1 MGYGVRAAG
10 LATTSAASGA
20 PAACSQNADLAA
32 IRVTSELARS
42 EDPFVRCAGCGVGKG
57 RRAPVHA
64 RASRNQLSSEKHIWF
79 GRLFFVFLPNGAQRL
94 IFTMNY
100 HLRDD
105 QVFTILTPN
114 WPNSTSGPRG
124 ASGIQLG
131 HNLTQSGSNLT
142 PIGTQ
147 LGPIYIHKLPI
158 NRPSGRYISN
168 SINQRNAHL
177 WLIKVSPLPRGAPG
191 RLGPVY

>member
-1 MGYGVRAAG
+1 MTNSKNGPN
-10 LATTSAASGA
+10 AT
-20 PAACSQNADLAA
+20 

-100 HLRDD
+100 RPRDD
-105 QVFTILTPN
+105 PVFVILTPN
-114 WPNSTSGPRG
+114 WPNPLL
-124 ASGIQLG
+124 APEWPV
-131 HNLTQSGSNLT
+131 GSNWDTIWTNPDQIRLQMGE
-142 PIGTQ
+142 IGTQ

-158 NRPSGRYISN
+158 NRPSGRSVISSGFN
-168 SINQRNAHL
+168 LTIY
-177 WLIKVSPLPRGAPG
+177 VPRGH
-191 RLGPVY
+191 V

>member
-1 MGYGVRAAG
+1 MGGGPRAAV
-10 LATTSAASGA
+10 LDTTSVAPVAAATS
-20 PAACSQNADLAA
+20 SKNAQVAA

-94 IFTMNY
+94 IFTMKY
-100 HLRDD
+100 HLRED
-105 QVFTILTPN
+105 QVFTILTPK

-124 ASGIQLG
+124 ASGIQCG
-131 HNLTQSGSNLT
+131 QNLTQSGSNLI
-142 PIGTQ
+142 PIG
-147 LGPIYIHKLPI
+147 
-158 NRPSGRYISN
+158 
-168 SINQRNAHL
+168 
-177 WLIKVSPLPRGAPG
+177 
-191 RLGPVY
+191 